1 VATEVVVSQPDP
13 GGSPTSSEIPT
24 VTEVYGDEA
33 VEAFHQAGHW
43 GDQSI
48 VALLDAWADE
58 APEDIAIVDE
68 HYALDIREVQDRSRR
83 LATVLAELGVRPRD
97 RVLVQI
103 PNQAEAIIAVHAVG
117 RLGAITVFAQTALRE
132 AELAASLRRTEAAA
146 VVTVTEHRG
155 FAHAAVALELTKE
168 LPSVRGVVAI
178 GAPVDGATSYED
190 AMEAQPCDGTGA
202 GPDEPFCI
210 IFTSGTT
217 SLPKGC
223 VHTSNTLVFSAR
235 GTSRAMDVGPSD
247 VMFMSSPLMHSTGLV
262 IGTLSPLIN
271 RIPTVLQ
278 TQWEPERALRIISE
292 HRCTTTLGPTTFGTM
307 MLDVYDPARHDIS
320 SFRTF
325 ALAGAPIPSS
335 VVQAIHATFGCR
347 VVAAYG
353 STEGLVV
360 TTTRINDSIERIA
373 SSDGIATDGVEVD
386 IVDDHRQ
393 PVSPG
398 TEGEVRIKAPG
409 RFLTYW
415 RDEDRMREAVDSQNR
430 LYSGDFGCM
439 GEDGYLRITGR
450 KTDIII
456 RGGTNI
462 STEEVESSLVGHPD
476 VADVAVVAMP
486 DPRLGERACAYVV
499 PAGSGGFD
507 LPALRAFLGD
517 ARVAKFKW
525 PERVEVVDTLPRNPT
540 GKVEK
545 WRLRDDIA
553 AKVRA
558 EVTPSDVG

>member
-1 VATEVVVSQPDP
+1 MA
-13 GGSPTSSEIPT
+13 SEIPS
-24 VTEVYGDEA
+24 VEDIYGDE
-33 VEAFHQAGHW
+33 VETFRQAGHW
-43 GDQSI
+43 GDTSI
-48 VALLDAWADE
+48 VALLDAWVDV
-58 APEDIAIVDE
+58 APGDLAIVDE
-68 HYALDIREVQDRSRR
+68 HQSLEIREVDERSRR
-83 LATVLAELGVRPRD
+83 LATVLAGLGVGPGD
-97 RVLVQI
+97 RVLVQV
-103 PNQAEAIIAVHAVG
+103 PNQAEAIIAVYAVG

-132 AELAASLRRTEAAA
+132 SELAASLRRTESAA

-155 FAHAAVALELTKE
+155 FRHAAAALELAKE
-168 LPSVRGVVAI
+168 LPSVRGVIAI
-178 GAPVDGATSYED
+178 GAPVEGTTSYED
-190 AMEAQPCDGTGA
+190 AMQAEPFDGDGA

-223 VHTSNTLVFSAR
+223 VHTSNTLLFSVR
-235 GTSRAMDVGPSD
+235 GTSRAMGVGPSD
-247 VMFMSSPLMHSTGLV
+247 VMFMPSPLMHATGLV
-262 IGTLSPLIN
+262 VGILSPLLN

-278 TQWEPERALRIISE
+278 DQWDPARALRIIGE
-292 HRCTTTLGPTTFGTM
+292 HRCTTTLGATTFGTM
-307 MLDVYDPARHDIS
+307 MLDVYDPSRHDLS

-335 VVQAIHATFGCR
+335 IVQAIQARLGCR
-347 VVAAYG
+347 VVSAYG

-360 TTTRINDSIERIA
+360 TTTRPDDSIERIA
-373 SSDGIATDGVEVD
+373 SSDGIAADGVEVD
-386 IVDDHRQ
+386 IVDEHRQ

-415 RDEDRMREAVDSQNR
+415 RDEDRMREAVDSENR
-430 LYSGDFGCM
+430 LYSGDLGRM
-439 GEDGYLRITGR
+439 DEDGYLRITGR
-450 KTDIII
+450 KADIII

-462 STEEVESSLVGHPD
+462 SAAEVESVLADHPD

-499 PAGSGGFD
+499 PAGSKRFD
-507 LPALRAFLGD
+507 LAALRDFLEE

-525 PERVEVVDTLPRNPT
+525 PERVEVVESLPRNPT

-545 WRLRDDIA
+545 WRLRDDVA
-553 AKVRA
+553 AKLRA
-558 EVTPSDVG
+558 EAITSAVG

>member
-1 VATEVVVSQPDP
+1 M
-13 GGSPTSSEIPT
+13 SSEIPT
-24 VTEVYGDEA
+24 VTEVYGDEV
-33 VEAFHQAGHW
+33 VEAFRQAGHW
-43 GDQSI
+43 GDTSI
-48 VALLDAWADE
+48 VRLLDAWADE
-58 APEDIAIVDE
+58 APGDLAIVDE
-68 HYALDIREVQDRSRR
+68 DQALDIGEVRDRSRR
-83 LATVLAELGVRPRD
+83 LATVFAGLGVGPGD

-132 AELAASLRRTEAAA
+132 AELATLLRSTEAAA

-155 FAHAAVALELTKE
+155 FAHAAAALELAKE

-178 GAPVDGATSYED
+178 GAPVGGATSYED
-190 AMEAQPCDGTGA
+190 AMEAQPFDGTGA
-202 GPDEPFCI
+202 GPDDAFCI

-223 VHTSNTLVFSAR
+223 VHTSNTLLFSVR
-235 GTSRAMDVGPSD
+235 GTSRAMGVGPSD
-247 VMFMSSPLMHSTGLV
+247 VMFMPSPVMHAGGLV
-262 IGTLSPLIN
+262 IGILSPLFN

-278 TQWEPERALRIISE
+278 AQWDPERALRIISK
-292 HRCTTTLGPTTFGTM
+292 HKCTITLGATTFGTM
-307 MLDVYDPARHDIS
+307 MLGVYDAGRHDIS

-325 ALAGAPIPSS
+325 AFAGDPIPSS
-335 VVQAIHATFGCR
+335 VVQAIQGTFGCR

-360 TTTRINDSIERIA
+360 TTTRPDDSIERIA
-373 SSDGIATDGVEVD
+373 SSDGIAADGVEVD
-386 IVDDHRQ
+386 IVDEHRQ

-430 LYSGDFGCM
+430 LYSGDLGRM
-439 GEDGYLRITGR
+439 DKDGYLRITGR
-450 KTDIII
+450 KADIII
-456 RGGTNI
+456 RGGMNI
-462 STEEVESSLVGHPD
+462 SAAEVESILLGHPD

-486 DPRLGERACAYVV
+486 APRLGERACAYAV
-499 PAGSGGFD
+499 PTGSGRFD
-507 LPALRAFLGD
+507 LPAMRAFLEA

-525 PERVEVVDTLPRNPT
+525 PERVVVVETLPRNPT

-545 WRLRDDIA
+545 WRLREDIA

-558 EVTPSDVG
+558 EGAPSDTAR